1 MIVSM
6 RKLKYRIKSPIKS
19 KRHKYKKRMTY
30 VRAKKIRLVVKIF
43 MIIGIFFIIFPI
55 IFFKAEH
62 RLAPIVDQLA
72 ISKLEGMVTLETN
85 KSISHILNENSINY
99 ESFIKKSS
107 TNDGKITGLT
117 TDFSMVNAIKSD
129 IAIDMQKRLDTIE
142 TVEITV
148 PIGAMLSNTLA
159 SGVGI
164 KIPITAIADD

>member
-1 MIVSM
+1 
-6 RKLKYRIKSPIKS
+6 
-19 KRHKYKKRMTY
+19 
-30 VRAKKIRLVVKIF
+30 
-43 MIIGIFFIIFPI
+43 
-55 IFFKAEH
+55 
-62 RLAPIVDQLA
+62 
-72 ISKLEGMVTLETN
+72 SKLEGMVTLETN

-148 PIGAMLSNTLA
+148 PIGAMFSNTLA
-159 SGVGI
+159 SGVGV
-164 KIPITAIADD
+164 KIPITAIADDSVEIYFHDDFESVGINQTRHRIMVVVKVPISIAAPLKKISSEVVSEVPIAETVIVGDVPNTYMDFMK